1 MSRSAR
7 TRAGNVFDRAGSCTG
22 IFYDRRVGKRG
33 LRRLPM
39 TALVSVCAVL
49 IGVAVSGGASPLP
62 GLELAQA
69 GHWIASPA
77 LNLVLFVNGSAKSVD
92 AQVPVAGLEPGSQ
105 VVQGPTSGYVIG
117 KSAIVEFGK
126 SDLAVDRTLTPPSG
140 ERPALVEASGG
151 PYLVYREAGRVVR
164 LGSGFT
170 TLPAGGPLG
179 APVATP
185 DGTLWL
191 NRLDSGALCR
201 LAKDAD
207 TVACR
212 DDLGAGHTGGLSI
225 AGDRAVF
232 VDTTT
237 DTIRQVSGDAPG
249 EPVAIGTDLSAAAQI
264 APADADGRIAV
275 LEPEERQLYLLDAG
289 VPGAGRAPAQ
299 PIKVGLPDGVYS
311 NPAASASSVV
321 LLDLT
326 RHQVLTYGA
335 DGKPRQSTAIP
346 PESGTP
352 QLVRGDDKRVYVDGG
367 EGKHVLVVDPDGKV
381 SQVPVAADK
390 TPAPATSAPPTSPP
404 PPPAQQPPAQQP
416 PKAKPDVRADG
427 PKQQSPPV
435 RKTDP
440 PVPQQQKPLPPS
452 PPGIPARLTARL
464 QGGDAQLSWGAAADN
479 RAEVT
484 AYHVTWNPSSGAG
497 AGSADLGGTAR
508 SAVIPGLRAGITY
521 TVTVAAENSAGR
533 GTPATAKVTGPAV
546 PKPTITVT
554 RGKTGTYEPAPEEC
568 SAPDCAKMHVVVR
581 GFAPDTEFH
590 FTPHCGCTYSNGGR
604 SFTTDANGAVT
615 FEAFDFGAV
624 GKQAWVTSD
633 NGVSS
638 AKYTWPPG

>member
-1 MSRSAR
+1 M
-7 TRAGNVFDRAGSCTG
+7 
-22 IFYDRRVGKRG
+22 GKRG

-62 GLELAQA
+62 GLELSQA

-117 KSAIVEFGK
+117 KSTIVEFGK
-126 SDLAVDRTLTPPSG
+126 SNLSVDRTLPSPSG

-179 APVATP
+179 TPVATP

-191 NRLDSGALCR
+191 NRTDSGALCR

-212 DDLGAGHTGGLSI
+212 DNLGAGHTGALSI

-237 DTIRQVSGDAPG
+237 DTIRQVSGDRPG
-249 EPVAIGTDLSAAAQI
+249 EPVAIGKDLSPAAQI

-275 LEPEERQLYLLDAG
+275 LEQEKRQLSLLDAG
-289 VPGAGRAPAQ
+289 VLEAGRAPGQ
-299 PIKVGLPDGVYS
+299 PIKVDLPDGIYS
-311 NPAASASSVV
+311 KPTASASSVV

-326 RHQVLTYGA
+326 RHHVVTYGA
-335 DGKPRQSTAIP
+335 DGNRRQTTAIP

-390 TPAPATSAPPTSPP
+390 APAPATSPQPPPTQP
-404 PPPAQQPPAQQP
+404 PPAQQP

-427 PKQQSPPV
+427 PKQQPPPA
-435 RKTDP
+435 RKADP
-440 PVPQQQKPLPPS
+440 PVTQQQKPLPPS

-464 QGGDAQLSWGAAADN
+464 QGSDARVTWGAAADN
-479 RAEVT
+479 RAAVT
-484 AYHVTWNPSSGAG
+484 AYHVTWKPSSGAG
-497 AGSADLGGTAR
+497 AGFADLAGTAR
-508 SAVIPGLRAGITY
+508 STVIPGLRAGITY
-521 TVTVAAENSAGR
+521 TVTVVAENSAGR
-533 GTPATAKVTGPAV
+533 GTPATAKVTGPAI

-554 RGKTGTYEPAPEEC
+554 RGKTGTYEPDPAEC

-581 GFAPDTEFH
+581 GFAPNTEYH
-590 FTPHCGCTYSNGGR
+590 FTPHCGCTYSNEGR

-624 GKQAWVTSD
+624 GKQAWVTAD

-638 AKYTWPPG
+638 PKYTWPPD

>member
-1 MSRSAR
+1 MSRAVR
-7 TRAGNVFDRAGSCTG
+7 TRAGNVLTRAGSCTRT
-22 IFYDRRVGKRG
+22 FYARRVGERG
-33 LRRLPM
+33 LRRLPV

-62 GLELAQA
+62 GLELSQA

-126 SDLAVDRTLTPPSG
+126 SNLSVDRTLPSPSG

-164 LGSGFT
+164 LGGGFT

-179 APVATP
+179 TPVATA

-191 NRLDSGALCR
+191 NRTDSGALCR

-207 TVACR
+207 TVACP
-212 DDLGAGHTGGLSI
+212 DNLGQGHTGGLSI
-225 AGDRAVF
+225 AGDHAVF

-237 DTIRQVSGDAPG
+237 DTIRRVSGDRPG
-249 EPVAIGTDLSAAAQI
+249 EPVAIGKDLSPAAQI

-275 LEPEERQLYLLDAG
+275 LEQGKRQLYLLDAG
-289 VPGAGRAPAQ
+289 GLAAGHAPAR
-299 PIKVGLPDGVYS
+299 PIEVDLPDGVYS
-311 NPAASASSVV
+311 NPTASASSVV

-326 RHQVLTYGA
+326 RQKVLTYGP
-335 DGKPRQSTAIP
+335 DGDPRQTTAIP

-367 EGKHVLVVDPDGKV
+367 QGKHVLVVDPDGKV
-381 SQVPVAADK
+381 SQVPVTADK
-390 TPAPATSAPPTSPP
+390 APAPVTSQQPPPT
-404 PPPAQQPPAQQP
+404 QQPPAQQP
-416 PKAKPDVRADG
+416 PKVRPDVRADG
-427 PKQQSPPV
+427 PKQQPPPV
-435 RKTDP
+435 RTAEP
-440 PVPQQQKPLPPS
+440 PVTRQQKPIPPS

-464 QGGDAQLSWGAAADN
+464 QGSDARITWDAAADN
-479 RAEVT
+479 RAAVT
-484 AYHVTWNPSSGAG
+484 AYHVTWKPSSGAG
-497 AGSADLGGTAR
+497 AGSAELAGTAR
-508 SAVIPGLRAGITY
+508 STVIAGLRAGITY
-521 TVTVAAENSAGR
+521 TVTVVAENSAGR
-533 GTPATAKVTGPAV
+533 GTPATARVTGPAI

-554 RGKTGTYEPAPEEC
+554 RGKTGTYEPDPAEC

-581 GFAPDTEFH
+581 GFAPNTEYH
-590 FTPHCGCTYSNGGR
+590 FTPHCGCTYSNEGR

-624 GKQAWVTSD
+624 GKQAWVTAD

-638 AKYTWPPG
+638 ARYTWPPG

>member
-1 MSRSAR
+1 MSRSV
-7 TRAGNVFDRAGSCTG
+7 RAGDVPAGAGSCTRT
-22 IFYDRRVGKRG
+22 FYGRRVGKRG

-39 TALVSVCAVL
+39 AALVSVCAVL

-62 GLELAQA
+62 GLELSQA
-69 GHWIASPA
+69 GHWIASPS
-77 LNLVLFVNGSAKSVD
+77 LDLVLFVNGSAKSVD

-126 SDLAVDRTLTPPSG
+126 STLSVDRTLTPPSG

-201 LAKDAD
+201 LAKDSG

-212 DDLGAGHTGGLSI
+212 DDLGAGHTGGLSV

-237 DTIRQVSGDAPG
+237 DTIRQVSGDKPG
-249 EPVAIGTDLSAAAQI
+249 EPVAIGADLSPAAQI

-275 LEPEERQLYLLDAG
+275 LDQEKRQLSLLDAG
-289 VPGAGRAPAQ
+289 GLDTGRAPAQ
-299 PIKVGLPDGVYS
+299 PIEVALPDGIYS
-311 NPAASASSVV
+311 HPTASASSVV

-326 RHQVLTYGA
+326 RHTVLTYGP
-335 DGKPRQSTAIP
+335 DGNRRQTTAIP

-381 SQVPVAADK
+381 SQVPVAVGR
-390 TPAPATSAPPTSPP
+390 TPAPATSPQPPPTP
-404 PPPAQQPPAQQP
+404 QPPAPQP
-416 PKAKPDVRADG
+416 PKAQPDVRADG
-427 PKQQSPPV
+427 PKQPPPV
-435 RKTDP
+435 RRTDP
-440 PVPQQQKPLPPS
+440 PVTQQKPIPPS
-452 PPGIPARLTARL
+452 PPGIPVRLVARL
-464 QGGDAQLSWGAAADN
+464 QGGDAHVTWGAAAGN

-484 AYHVTWNPSSGAG
+484 AYHVTWQPSSGAG
-497 AGSADLGGTAR
+497 AGSAELAGTAR
-508 SAVIPGLRAGITY
+508 STVIPGLRAGITY
-521 TVTVAAENSAGR
+521 TVTVVAENSAGR
-533 GTPATAKVTGPAV
+533 GTPATAKVTGPAI

-554 RGKTGTYEPAPEEC
+554 RGKTGTYEPDPAEC

-581 GFAPDTEFH
+581 GFAPNTRYH
-590 FTPHCGCTYSNGGR
+590 FTPHCGCTYSNEGR

>member
-1 MSRSAR
+1 M
-7 TRAGNVFDRAGSCTG
+7 
-22 IFYDRRVGKRG
+22 GKRG
-33 LRRLPM
+33 LRRLPLA
-39 TALVSVCAVL
+39 ALVSTCAVFV
-49 IGVAVSGGASPLP
+49 GMAVSGGASPLP
-62 GLELAQA
+62 GLELSQA
-69 GHWIASPA
+69 GHWIASPS
-77 LNLVLFVNGSAKSVD
+77 LDLVLFVNGSAKSVD

-140 ERPALVEASGG
+140 EPPALVEASGG

-164 LGSGFT
+164 LGSGFA

-201 LAKDAD
+201 LAKDSG

-212 DDLGAGHTGGLSI
+212 DNLGAGHTGGLSV

-237 DTIRQVSGDAPG
+237 DTIRQVSGDKPG
-249 EPVAIGTDLSAAAQI
+249 EPVAIGKDLSPAAQI

-275 LEPEERQLYLLDAG
+275 LDREKRQLSLLDTGVLDAG
-289 VPGAGRAPAQ
+289 SAPGP
-299 PIKVGLPDGVYS
+299 PIEVTLPDGVYS
-311 NPAASASSVV
+311 NPTASASSVV

-326 RHQVLTYGA
+326 RHTVLTYGP
-335 DGKPRQSTAIP
+335 DGKPRQTTAIP

-367 EGKHVLVVDPDGKV
+367 EGKHVLVVDPDGTV
-381 SQVPVAADK
+381 SPVPVTAEKAPV
-390 TPAPATSAPPTSPP
+390 PAPSPQPPPTP
-404 PPPAQQPPAQQP
+404 QPPTPQP
-416 PKAKPDVRADG
+416 PKAQPDVRADG
-427 PKQQSPPV
+427 PKQPPPV
-435 RKTDP
+435 RKTEP
-440 PVPQQQKPLPPS
+440 PVTQQQKPLPPS
-452 PPGIPARLTARL
+452 PPGIPARLVARL
-464 QGGDAQLSWGAAADN
+464 QGSDAHVTWGAAADN
-479 RAEVT
+479 RAAVT
-484 AYHVTWNPSSGAG
+484 AYHVTWKPSSGAG
-497 AGSADLGGTAR
+497 AGAADLAGTAR
-508 SAVIPGLRAGITY
+508 STVIPGLRAGITY
-521 TVTVAAENSAGR
+521 TVTVVAENSAGR

-554 RGKTGTYEPAPEEC
+554 RGKTGTYEPDPEEC
-568 SAPDCAKMHVVVR
+568 SAPDCAKMHVVVK
-581 GFAPDTEFH
+581 GFAPHTEYH
-590 FTPHCGCTYSNGGR
+590 FTPHCGCTYSNEGR

>member
-1 MSRSAR
+1 MSRTAR
-7 TRAGNVFDRAGSCTG
+7 ARAGNVFERAGSCTR

-62 GLELAQA
+62 GLELSQA

-77 LNLVLFVNGSAKSVD
+77 LNLVLFVNGSAKSMD

-126 SDLAVDRTLTPPSG
+126 SDLSVDRTLTPPSG

-201 LAKDAD
+201 LAKDSD
-207 TVACR
+207 TVTCR
-212 DDLGAGHTGGLSI
+212 DNLGAGHTGGLSI

-237 DTIRQVSGDAPG
+237 DTIRQVSGDKPG
-249 EPVAIGTDLSAAAQI
+249 EPVAIGKDLSPAAQI

-275 LEPEERQLYLLDAG
+275 LEQEKRQLYLLDAG
-289 VPGAGRAPAQ
+289 HTPAQ
-299 PIKVGLPDGVYS
+299 PIKVDLPDGVYA
-311 NPAASASSVV
+311 NPTASASSVV

-326 RHQVLTYGA
+326 RHNVLTYGA
-335 DGKPRQSTAIP
+335 DGTRRQVTAIP

-381 SQVPVAADK
+381 SQVPVTADK
-390 TPAPATSAPPTSPP
+390 APAPATAQQPPPT
-404 PPPAQQPPAQQP
+404 QQPPAQQP
-416 PKAKPDVRADG
+416 PKGEPDVRPDG

-440 PVPQQQKPLPPS
+440 PVTQPPKPIPPS
-452 PPGIPARLTARL
+452 PPGIPAQLTARL
-464 QGGDAQLSWGAAADN
+464 QGSDAHVAWGAAADN
-479 RAEVT
+479 RAAVT
-484 AYHVTWNPSSGAG
+484 AYHVTWKPSSGAG
-497 AGSADLGGTAR
+497 AGASDLAGTAR
-508 SAVIPGLRAGITY
+508 STVIPGLRAGITY
-521 TVTVAAENSAGR
+521 TITVVAENSAGR
-533 GTPATAKVTGPAV
+533 GTPATAKVTGPAI

-554 RGKTGTYEPAPEEC
+554 RGKTGTYEPDPAEC

-581 GFAPDTEFH
+581 GFAPNTQFH
-590 FTPHCGCTYSNGGR
+590 FTPHCGCQYSNEGR
-604 SFTTDANGAVT
+604 SYTTDANGAVT

-624 GKQAWVTSD
+624 GKQAWVTAD

-638 AKYTWPPG
+638 AKYTWPPD

>member
-1 MSRSAR
+1 
-7 TRAGNVFDRAGSCTG
+7 
-22 IFYDRRVGKRG
+22 
-33 LRRLPM
+33 M
-39 TALVSVCAVL
+39 TALVSVCAVFV
-49 IGVAVSGGASPLP
+49 GVAVSGGASPLR
-62 GLELAQA
+62 GLELSQA

-77 LNLVLFVNGSAKSVD
+77 LDLVLYVNGSAKSVD

-126 SDLAVDRTLTPPSG
+126 SDLSVDRTLPAPSG

-179 APVATP
+179 SPVATP
-185 DGTLWL
+185 DGTLWV

-201 LAKDAD
+201 LAKDSD
-207 TVACR
+207 TVACP
-212 DDLGAGHTGGLSI
+212 DNLGAGHTGALSI

-237 DTIRQVSGDAPG
+237 DTIRPVSGDAPG
-249 EPVAIGTDLSAAAQI
+249 APVAIGTDLSPAAQI

-275 LEPEERQLYLLDAG
+275 LEPDKRQLYLLDAG
-289 VPGAGRAPAQ
+289 ALDAGRAPAQ
-299 PIKVGLPDGVYS
+299 PVEVTLSDGVYS
-311 NPAASASSVV
+311 NPTASASSVV

-326 RHQVLTYGA
+326 RHNVLTYGP
-335 DGKPRQSTAIP
+335 DGHPRQTTAIP

-381 SQVPVAADK
+381 SQVPVAAEK
-390 TPAPATSAPPTSPP
+390 APVPATSPP
-404 PPPAQQPPAQQP
+404 PPTQQPPTQQPPVQQP

-427 PKQQSPPV
+427 PKQPPPPV

-440 PVPQQQKPLPPS
+440 PVTQKAIPPS
-452 PPGIPARLTARL
+452 PPGIPAQLVARL
-464 QGGDAQLSWGAAADN
+464 QGSDAQVSWGAAADN
-479 RAEVT
+479 RAAVT
-484 AYHVTWNPSSGAG
+484 AYHVSWKPSSGAG
-497 AGSADLGGTAR
+497 AGSAELAGTAR
-508 SAVIPGLRAGITY
+508 RTVIRGLRAGITY
-521 TVTVAAENSAGR
+521 TVTVVAENSAGR
-533 GTPATAKVTGPAV
+533 GTPATAKVTGPAT

-554 RGKTGTYEPAPEEC
+554 RGKTGTYEPDPAEC

-581 GFAPDTEFH
+581 GFAPNTEYH
-590 FTPHCGCTYSNGGR
+590 FTPHCGCTYSNEGR

-624 GKQAWVTSD
+624 GKQAWVTAD

-638 AKYTWPPG
+638 PKYTWPPD